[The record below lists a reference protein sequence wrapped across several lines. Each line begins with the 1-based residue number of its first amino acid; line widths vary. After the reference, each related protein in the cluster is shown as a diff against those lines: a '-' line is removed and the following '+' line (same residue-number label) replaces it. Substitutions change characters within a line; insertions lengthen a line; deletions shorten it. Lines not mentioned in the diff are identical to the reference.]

1 VLRLFLNISRKNRAL
16 RSAPLWRRSKSL
28 SNFMPQFSM
37 QCIYATLV
45 FIPNH
50 PRITMGNG
58 TRLFEFRTRSRS
70 GFAFQGRSRSLWMLL
85 SVGRAG
91 RRSRHTIGHSTIRV
105 NRSPIVCCKRL
116 SGTNH
121 LVSRRPAF
129 CFFSMLGL
137 RRSSYR
143 RSALGRSLPC
153 RVSSSARTYAPTIT
167 CHLQNFAVC
176 CCESTTIYE
185 SGERRFS
192 VGRSFSGVLF
202 S

>member
-91 RRSRHTIGHSTIRV
+91 RRSRHTIGHSAIRV

-129 CFFSMLGL
+129 
-137 RRSSYR
+137 
-143 RSALGRSLPC
+143 C

-192 VGRSFSGVLF
+192 VGRSCTSVL
-202 S
+202 SA